1 MKTLL
6 TLLLLI
12 PSLSWGKMI
21 SIKDYI
27 NSVSDLKNNEMFYLT
42 ARCNSLYTIIE
53 GVSNGYPELKE
64 ASRDARDKTAMLI
77 ILLADEIHPNETDTF
92 KSQMS
97 ANLVKGMVKNYS
109 EIVNQS
115 YINTGNYMND
125 FLLDDFEVCGTLLSE
140 L

>member
-1 MKTLL
+1 MKILL

-12 PSLSWGKMI
+12 PNLSWGKMI

-53 GVSNGYPELKE
+53 NVSKGYPELKE

-77 ILLADEIHPNETDTF
+77 ILLVDEIHPNETDTF

-97 ANLVKGMVKNYS
+97 ANLVKGMIKNYS

-125 FLLDDFEVCGTLLSE
+125 FLLDDFQVCGTLLSE

>member
-53 GVSNGYPELKE
+53 GISNGYPEIKE

-115 YINTGNYMND
+115 YIDTGNYMNE
-125 FLLDDFEVCGTLLSE
+125 FMLDDFQVCGTLLSE

>member
-53 GVSNGYPELKE
+53 GVSNGYPGFYNGYKRCSPSVHL
-64 ASRDARDKTAMLI
+64 ST
-77 ILLADEIHPNETDTF
+77 ETLPHFT
-92 KSQMS
+92 KH
-97 ANLVKGMVKNYS
+97 
-109 EIVNQS
+109 
-115 YINTGNYMND
+115 
-125 FLLDDFEVCGTLLSE
+125 
-140 L
+140 

>member
-42 ARCNSLYTIIE
+42 ARCNSLHTIIE
-53 GVSNGYPELKE
+53 GVSNGYPEINRHFFPK
-64 ASRDARDKTAMLI
+64 KYYFG
-77 ILLADEIHPNETDTF
+77 ETEYFDF
-92 KSQMS
+92 IGKI
-97 ANLVKGMVKNYS
+97 KCYS
-109 EIVNQS
+109 
-115 YINTGNYMND
+115 
-125 FLLDDFEVCGTLLSE
+125 
-140 L
+140 